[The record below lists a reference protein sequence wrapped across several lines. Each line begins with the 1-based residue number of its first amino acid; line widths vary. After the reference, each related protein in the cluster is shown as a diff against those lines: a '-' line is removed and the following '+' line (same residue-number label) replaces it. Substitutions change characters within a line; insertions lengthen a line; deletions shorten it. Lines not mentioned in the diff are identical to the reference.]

1 MGTSAQTVT
10 LPSCTGYSLSRQMAN
25 LGSAAAT
32 VGPVAGQTLVGATT
46 VAVGAKAVFVP
57 IAGPLATGGCT
68 WERTQ

>member
-1 MGTSAQTVT
+1 
-10 LPSCTGYSLSRQMAN
+10 
-25 LGSAAAT
+25 
-32 VGPVAGQTLVGATT
+32 VGATT